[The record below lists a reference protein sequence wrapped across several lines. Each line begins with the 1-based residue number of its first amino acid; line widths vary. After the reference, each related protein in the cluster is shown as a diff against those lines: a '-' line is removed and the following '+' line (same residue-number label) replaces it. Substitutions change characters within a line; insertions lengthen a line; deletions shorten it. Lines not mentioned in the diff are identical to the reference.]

1 MNIVCDIGGTNM
13 RLARSDDGTNFTEP
27 IIVSTPKDFDAG
39 MQAFKDAFG
48 TLAHGERPSALAGG
62 VAGTLSKDKSVLLSA
77 PNLPGWIG
85 KPFKRALEEI
95 AECPVYIEN
104 DTAMV
109 GLGEAVVG
117 AGKGFNIVV
126 YITISTGVGGVRLVA
141 GKIDVSAHGFEPGH
155 QIIDAGGR
163 LRETSVGGQ
172 GIDFEGMVSG
182 TSLTARYGK
191 KPYELTDEGFWD
203 EMARLAAYGI
213 NNTIVHWSP
222 DVVVLGG
229 SMMKKIGIKAERV
242 QKHLKGILHIF
253 PEHPRILH
261 SELGDLGGLH
271 GSLAY
276 LRTVDNIA

>member
-13 RLARSDDGTNFTEP
+13 RIARSDDGHTFSEP
-27 IIVSTPKDFDAG
+27 VIVSTPKDFDAG
-39 MQAFKDAFG
+39 MQAFKEAVDA
-48 TLAHGERPSALAGG
+48 LCKGEKPEGLAGG
-62 VAGTLSKDKSVLLSA
+62 IAGTFSADRSVLLSA

-85 KPFKRALEEI
+85 KPIRRALEEI
-95 AECPVYIEN
+95 VACPVHLEN

-117 AGKGFNIVV
+117 AGKDASIVV
-126 YITISTGVGGVRLVA
+126 YMTISTGVGGVRLVN
-141 GKIDVSAHGFEPGH
+141 GKIDVSAMGFEPGH

-163 LRETSVGGQ
+163 LRENSVCGQ
-172 GIDFEGMVSG
+172 GTDFEGMVSG
-182 TSLTARYGK
+182 TSITARYGK
-191 KPYELTDEGFWD
+191 KPFEITDEAFWD
-203 EMARLAAYGI
+203 DMARVAAYGV

-242 QKHLKGILHIF
+242 QENLKGILHVF
-253 PEHPRILH
+253 PKHPRIIH
-261 SELGDLGGLH
+261 SSLGDLGGLH

-276 LRTVDNIA
+276 LRSLSV

>member
-13 RLARSDDGTNFTEP
+13 RLARSDDGTNFGEP
-27 IIVSTPKDFDAG
+27 IIVATPKDFDAG
-39 MQAFKDAFG
+39 MQAFKDAVAA
-48 TLAHGERPSALAGG
+48 LSKGEKIEALAGG
-62 VAGTLSKDKSVLLSA
+62 IAGPLDRPRSTLLSA

-85 KPFKRALEEI
+85 KPVKSALEEI
-95 AECPVYIEN
+95 TGAPVYLEN

-117 AGKGFNIVV
+117 AGKGANIVAYV
-126 YITISTGVGGVRLVA
+126 TISTGVGGVRIVH
-141 GKIDVSAHGFEPGH
+141 GKIDVSAYGFEPGH

-163 LRETSVGGQ
+163 LRESSVGGQ
-172 GIDFEGMVSG
+172 GVDFEGMISG
-182 TSLTARYGK
+182 TSLTTRYGK
-191 KPYELTDEGFWD
+191 KPYELTEDSFWD
-203 EMARLAAYGI
+203 EMARLAAYGL

-229 SMMKKIGIKAERV
+229 SMMKKIGIKVERV
-242 QKHLKGILHIF
+242 REHLKGILHIF
-253 PEHPRILH
+253 PEHPRIEH

-276 LRTVDNIA
+276 LRSRGS